1 MLEKE
6 ERQKRVT
13 ISMHPILI
21 GTLEPEDVF
30 LSLFCTWKHAVGAP
44 NDTITQHGGSAV
56 WRSELKLQFYEIMR
70 LTQLCAQ
77 PSGIE
82 TLQISS

>member
-44 NDTITQHGGSAV
+44 NDTITQHNRTSFWPRKKKLWTSALLV
-56 WRSELKLQFYEIMR
+56 KQLVYLQ
-70 LTQLCAQ
+70 
-77 PSGIE
+77 PG
-82 TLQISS
+82 